1 MGSLSFPSM
10 DIVGQRSQSTFGLRL
25 AGGESLC
32 ELPDVT
38 FVAACLALPGWRLAL
53 VLDLAGDVQNGRITQ
68 PAMAFCRV
76 IAIPYFEL
84 LQEPNQAYWP
94 QIPRQRL

>member
-10 DIVGQRSQSTFGLRL
+10 DIVGQRSQSTFG
-25 AGGESLC
+25 GELLC

-38 FVAACLALPGWRLAL
+38 FVAACLALRGWRLAL
-53 VLDLAGDVQNGRITQ
+53 VLDLAGDVLNGSITQ

-76 IAIPYFEL
+76 IAIPHFEL
-84 LQEPNQAYWP
+84 LQEPNQTYWP
-94 QIPRQRL
+94 QISRQRL